1 MSRLLQARSTG
12 QALVEFAV
20 VAPVFFLLLFGLID
34 LGRYVYVTNSF
45 AQAAREGARYGSV
58 PYWYQ
63 SCPASVTTKT
73 RFDCVQQE
81 TKNRLAGAP
90 VYYTVTV
97 SCTTSDTLTTRTS
110 DSCRADDVLKI
121 TVATPSTPASQ
132 RFTFFTP
139 FVGQLIG
146 SPVISATT
154 QAIVQ

>member
-1 MSRLLQARSTG
+1 MSRLLRGRGRG

-45 AQAAREGARYGSV
+45 AQAAREGARYGAV

-63 SCPASVTTKT
+63 SCPASISPKT
-73 RFDCVQQE
+73 RFECIAQA
-81 TKNRLAGAP
+81 TKDRLSGAP

-97 SCTTSDTLTTRTS
+97 ACTSSDQLTSRTG

-121 TVATPSTPASQ
+121 TIATPTTPASQ

-139 FVGQLIG
+139 FIGQLIG
-146 SPVISATT
+146 TPVISATT
-154 QAIVQ
+154 QVIVQ

>member
-1 MSRLLQARSTG
+1 MSRILQARSKG

-20 VAPVFFLLLFGLID
+20 VAPIFFLLLFGLID
-34 LGRYVYVTNSF
+34 LGRYVYVTNAF

-58 PYWYQ
+58 PFWYQ
-63 SCPASVTTKT
+63 SCAATVSPKT
-73 RFDCVQQE
+73 RFDCIAQE
-81 TKNRLAGAP
+81 TRNRLAGSP
-90 VYYTVTV
+90 VYYNVTV

-121 TVATPSTPASQ
+121 TIATPTTPASQ

-139 FVGQLIG
+139 FIGQLVG
-146 SPVISATT
+146 TPVISATT